1 MKIMVFGSTG
11 GIGHHVVE
19 QALEA
24 GHQVSA
30 LARRPEA
37 ITIEHPHLQIVKGDV
52 LQPATFN
59 GAMAGQDAV
68 ISALGVHGLGPTTV
82 YSEGIANIIAAMHAA
97 RVSRLL
103 CVSASGLDA
112 TIWWQRLAADLV
124 LWRVLKNMY
133 TDLTHMEEAVR
144 ASNLDWTI
152 FRPPR
157 YTDGPRTGRY
167 QTAINAPLKTGW
179 QISRA
184 DIADSMLHQ
193 VNNPASYCGIV
204 EIAY

>member
-24 GHQVSA
+24 GHHVTA

-37 ITIEHPHLQIVKGDV
+37 LAIDHPRLNIVKGDV
-52 LQPATFN
+52 LEPATFN
-59 GAMAGQDAV
+59 RAMAGQDAV
-68 ISALGVHGLGPTTV
+68 ISALGARDTGPTTV
-82 YSEGIANIIAAMHAA
+82 YSEGIANIIAAMRAA

-103 CVSASGLDA
+103 CVSAGGLDA
-112 TIWWQRLAADLV
+112 GIWWQRLAANLI
-124 LWRVLKNMY
+124 LWRVLKESY
-133 TDLTHMEEAVR
+133 TDLVRMEEAVR

-152 FRPPR
+152 YRPPR
-157 YTDGPRTGRY
+157 YTNGPRTGRY
-167 QTAINAPLKTGW
+167 QTAINTQLTKGW

-184 DIADSMLHQ
+184 DIADSLLHQ
-193 VNNPASYCGIV
+193 INNPASYCGFV